1 MYCELISAPVIF
13 LIRNQLS
20 HCKLITNLHSHNIT
34 NPCALAIYLVLLY
47 TVCVV
52 PGSTWNRITALA
64 SHAVRPNFS
73 ASAVFAFFFILDSS
87 QPGFQ
92 PSWAWSV
99 RVGIQACTG
108 HVIWPILLAKLISA
122 SAWRFPDTPDQ
133 LVKLLGG
140 PIFFNNRP
148 KFAARKFFGAV
159 VSQRTS

>member
-13 LIRNQLS
+13 LIRKQLS

-73 ASAVFAFFFILDSS
+73 ASAVFAFFIFFSDSS
-87 QPGFQ
+87 HPGFQ
-92 PSWAWSV
+92 PSGVWSV
-99 RVGIQACTG
+99 HT
-108 HVIWPILLAKLISA
+108 L
-122 SAWRFPDTPDQ
+122 DQ
-133 LVKLLGG
+133 FVKLFGG
-140 PIFFNNRP
+140 PIFFNNLP
-148 KFAARKFFGAV
+148 KFAARKLFRADVIQWTIHVVQRAIHIIPRCPGAIGW
-159 VSQRTS
+159 RI